1 MFSNSIVRR
10 YAVFLCGVATTGFSI
25 SLITKAGLGTPPI
38 SSLPYV
44 LCEIFSFSFGTFT
57 FVFNLAL
64 IFGQLLLLKKEF
76 TPAQYLQIPVT
87 LLFSCVIDVVMF
99 LLSGLTVEAYPARIA
114 LLLAGCV
121 TLGFGIALQVVAEA
135 RPGARHRG
143 EAQKG
148 VRHHQNRIRLRHG
161 HDGGD
166 FVAGLLSG
174 CSRLPGGD
182 DHRRID
188 RRLHRPLLYPS
199 VAAGARVVPRFPS
212 RTGLSGRHRQPGFH
226 PLPAEGEIPV
236 AHGSVFGG
244 GVAGDLFEDAGEIE
258 GIREA
263 ETGGGLLD
271 AELPGAQQLAG
282 GADQLPLNVF
292 AGRDAEIPAE
302 E

>member
-87 LLFSCVIDVVMF
+87 LLFSCVIDLVMF

-135 RPGARHRG
+135 IYIPGEGLVRAIAAKLKKEFGIIKTVFDSGMVTMAVILSLACCQAVVGFREGTIIAALIVGSIVRFFIHRL
-143 EAQKG
+143 QP
-148 VRHHQNRIRLRHG
+148 VREWCR
-161 HDGGD
+161 
-166 FVAGLLSG
+166 A
-174 CSRLPGGD
+174 SRLEQ
-182 DHRRID
+182 
-188 RRLHRPLLYPS
+188 
-199 VAAGARVVPRFPS
+199 A
-212 RTGLSGRHRQPGFH
+212 
-226 PLPAEGEIPV
+226 
-236 AHGSVFGG
+236 
-244 GVAGDLFEDAGEIE
+244 
-258 GIREA
+258 
-263 ETGGGLLD
+263 
-271 AELPGAQQLAG
+271 
-282 GADQLPLNVF
+282 
-292 AGRDAEIPAE
+292 
-302 E
+302 

>member
-135 RPGARHRG
+135 IYIPGEG
-143 EAQKG
+143 L
-148 VRHHQNRIRLRHG
+148 VRAIAAKLKKEFGIIKTVFDSGMVTMAVILSLACCQAVVGFREGTIIAALIVGSIVRFFIRRLQPVREWCR
-161 HDGGD
+161 
-166 FVAGLLSG
+166 A
-174 CSRLPGGD
+174 SRLEQ
-182 DHRRID
+182 
-188 RRLHRPLLYPS
+188 
-199 VAAGARVVPRFPS
+199 A
-212 RTGLSGRHRQPGFH
+212 
-226 PLPAEGEIPV
+226 
-236 AHGSVFGG
+236 
-244 GVAGDLFEDAGEIE
+244 
-258 GIREA
+258 
-263 ETGGGLLD
+263 
-271 AELPGAQQLAG
+271 
-282 GADQLPLNVF
+282 
-292 AGRDAEIPAE
+292 
-302 E
+302 

>member
-64 IFGQLLLLKKEF
+64 IFGQQLLLKKEF

-87 LLFSCVIDVVMF
+87 LLFSCVIDLVMF

-135 RPGARHRG
+135 IYIPGEG
-143 EAQKG
+143 L
-148 VRHHQNRIRLRHG
+148 VRAIAAKLKKEFGIIKTVFDSGMVTMAVILSLACCQAVVGFREGTIIAALIVGSIVRFFIRRLQPVREWCR
-161 HDGGD
+161 
-166 FVAGLLSG
+166 A
-174 CSRLPGGD
+174 SRLEQ
-182 DHRRID
+182 
-188 RRLHRPLLYPS
+188 
-199 VAAGARVVPRFPS
+199 A
-212 RTGLSGRHRQPGFH
+212 
-226 PLPAEGEIPV
+226 
-236 AHGSVFGG
+236 
-244 GVAGDLFEDAGEIE
+244 
-258 GIREA
+258 
-263 ETGGGLLD
+263 
-271 AELPGAQQLAG
+271 
-282 GADQLPLNVF
+282 
-292 AGRDAEIPAE
+292 
-302 E
+302 

>member
-87 LLFSCVIDVVMF
+87 LLFSCVINLVMF

-135 RPGARHRG
+135 IYIPGEG
-143 EAQKG
+143 L
-148 VRHHQNRIRLRHG
+148 VRAIAAKLKKEFGIIKTVFDSSMVTMAVILSLACCQAVVGFREGTIIAALIVGSIVRFFIRRLQPVREWCR
-161 HDGGD
+161 
-166 FVAGLLSG
+166 A
-174 CSRLPGGD
+174 SRLEQ
-182 DHRRID
+182 
-188 RRLHRPLLYPS
+188 
-199 VAAGARVVPRFPS
+199 A
-212 RTGLSGRHRQPGFH
+212 
-226 PLPAEGEIPV
+226 
-236 AHGSVFGG
+236 
-244 GVAGDLFEDAGEIE
+244 
-258 GIREA
+258 
-263 ETGGGLLD
+263 
-271 AELPGAQQLAG
+271 
-282 GADQLPLNVF
+282 
-292 AGRDAEIPAE
+292 
-302 E
+302 

>member
-87 LLFSCVIDVVMF
+87 LLFSCVIDLVMF

-135 RPGARHRG
+135 IYIPGEGLVRAIAAKLKKEFGIIKTVFDSSMVTMAVILSLACCQAVVGFREGTIIAALIVGSIVRFFIHRL
-143 EAQKG
+143 QP
-148 VRHHQNRIRLRHG
+148 VREWCR
-161 HDGGD
+161 
-166 FVAGLLSG
+166 A
-174 CSRLPGGD
+174 SRLEQ
-182 DHRRID
+182 
-188 RRLHRPLLYPS
+188 
-199 VAAGARVVPRFPS
+199 A
-212 RTGLSGRHRQPGFH
+212 
-226 PLPAEGEIPV
+226 
-236 AHGSVFGG
+236 
-244 GVAGDLFEDAGEIE
+244 
-258 GIREA
+258 
-263 ETGGGLLD
+263 
-271 AELPGAQQLAG
+271 
-282 GADQLPLNVF
+282 
-292 AGRDAEIPAE
+292 
-302 E
+302 